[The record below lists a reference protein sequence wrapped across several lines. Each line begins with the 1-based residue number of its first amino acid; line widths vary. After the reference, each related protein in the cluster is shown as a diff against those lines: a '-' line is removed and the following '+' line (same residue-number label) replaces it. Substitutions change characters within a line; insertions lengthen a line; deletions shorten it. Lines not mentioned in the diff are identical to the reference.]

1 MFTLSDLR
9 EETYNNGWI
18 LVHVIAFKP
27 IPGKNVY
34 HVSVT
39 DYTTQSSAPIP
50 VVDNRLILG
59 EDEKAILKI
68 KFESFSELADAYSK
82 KAQQDL
88 FRAEDVNAETSAW
101 IDISR
106 SYCFAIMKVSLE
118 VNQMPFV
125 RKCDLLEYTSF
136 HFPSLWKRFANA
148 HFGRVLLDKPLL
160 LRLLNN
166 CLTPEQRSVLED
178 APGDST
184 SYSTEESQV
193 GVKAESSVMIDDSQE
208 QQHVIQQQEQ
218 FSESLQREPG
228 AEVHFRD
235 TFAQQRNDPLADV
248 PKSTQTS
255 QELLTQVP
263 IFANESQKSQESQPG
278 QNTQTPGLLAQFSPL
293 PSQPYADS
301 QIFEDTLRPRPINSE
316 LSLEDIYAA
325 QEAGTIL
332 PLAALKQVPAEVDH
346 RTYTVKAHIV
356 GTFPDDLMYVCTKR
370 YDSHK
375 DGPELS
381 DPAVNAIELLLSDEI
396 AGTAARQD
404 SVWVHV
410 PKDQVL
416 MFFGCRHVEQLYT
429 QMPAMKAEFAKL
441 YSSAITVEVVRARY
455 AGRPVMWVLKDVS
468 RMSVLSNELV

>member
-27 IPGKNVY
+27 NPGKNVY

-39 DYTTQSSAPIP
+39 DYTTQNSAPIP
-50 VVDNRLILG
+50 VVDNRLSLG

-68 KFESFSELADAYSK
+68 KFESFSALADAYSK

-88 FRAEDVNAETSAW
+88 FRAQDVDAETSAW

-106 SYCFAIMKVSLE
+106 SYCFASMKVSLE

-125 RKCDLLEYTSF
+125 RKCDLLEYSSPQ
-136 HFPSLWKRFANA
+136 FPSLWDRFENA

-160 LRLLNN
+160 LQLFNN

-208 QQHVIQQQEQ
+208 QQHVIQRQEQ

-235 TFAQQRNDPLADV
+235 TFAQQRNDPLSGAC
-248 PKSTQTS
+248 
-255 QELLTQVP
+255 
-263 IFANESQKSQESQPG
+263 FANESQKSQESQPG

-301 QIFEDTLRPRPINSE
+301 QIFEDTLGSRPINSQM
-316 LSLEDIYAA
+316 SLEEVYAA
-325 QEAGTIL
+325 QEVGTIL

-346 RTYTVKAHIV
+346 RTYTVQAYIV

-381 DPAVNAIELLLSDEI
+381 DPAVNAIELLLSDQK
-396 AGTAARQD
+396 AGTATQQD

-455 AGRPVMWVLKDVS
+455 TGRPVMWVLKDVS

>member
-1 MFTLSDLR
+1 MFTLLDLR

-39 DYTTQSSAPIP
+39 DYTTQNSAPIP

-59 EDEKAILKI
+59 EDEKAMLKI
-68 KFESFSELADAYSK
+68 KFELFLELADAYSK

-136 HFPSLWKRFANA
+136 QFPLLWERFANA

-166 CLTPEQRSVLED
+166 CLTSEQRSVLED

-218 FSESLQREPG
+218 FLESLQREPG
-228 AEVHFRD
+228 RRS
-235 TFAQQRNDPLADV
+235 TFSRH
-248 PKSTQTS
+248 
-255 QELLTQVP
+255 ELLTQVP

-293 PSQPYADS
+293 PLQPYADS
-301 QIFEDTLRPRPINSE
+301 QIFEDTLRLRPINSE
-316 LSLEDIYAA
+316 MSLEEIYAA

-370 YDSHK
+370 YDLYK

-381 DPAVNAIELLLSDEI
+381 DPAVNAIELLLLDEI
-396 AGTAARQD
+396 AGTAAQQD